1 MYKNIMVAIDDSETS
16 RCALVEAAHIARCSN
31 AKLYVTHVADETLMG
46 MHGRTFSTTMN
57 LDHALAAIA
66 EAGRKL
72 LDEAM
77 QGITGLDAEP
87 LLLEARQRRV
97 SETLADKARELGC
110 DLIIIGRRYPE
121 ACVYGRTTNYMDFS
135 DFHDAET
142 GKNPAIRGGVMWKR
156 NLKQVEEVDANA
168 IKEDVQVIGTSVRLR
183 ANNGRRADTEVE
195 YRLAKGFIR

>member
-1 MYKNIMVAIDDSETS
+1 MYKNILVAIDDSETS
-16 RCALVEAAHIARCSN
+16 RCALIEAIHIARCSN

-46 MHGRTFSTTMN
+46 MHGRTFSTTLN

-110 DLIIIGRRYPE
+110 DLIIIGR
-121 ACVYGRTTNYMDFS
+121 
-135 DFHDAET
+135 H
-142 GKNPAIRGGVMWKR
+142 
-156 NLKQVEEVDANA
+156 
-168 IKEDVQVIGTSVRLR
+168 
-183 ANNGRRADTEVE
+183 GRRGLATLILGSVAEQ
-195 YRLAKGFIR
+195 LAKIADASVLLVRKH